1 MTILLAFYRAL
12 HQALEENRAAVAARV
27 LQVSPELRGVLKPGA
42 RKLYYFSGPGIGELG
57 DKEVEEIIASQAEE
71 VLKGRKPRLVHVPL
85 REGWAEVFL
94 EPVLPEPHLLIL
106 GGGHVGQKV
115 ATLAKEVGY
124 RVTVIDDRP
133 EFANRQ
139 LFPQADE
146 VICESF
152 ASALD
157 KIPIDPSTYIVI
169 VTRGH
174 RHDYDCLRRVISS
187 PAGYIGMI
195 GSLRKVK
202 GIMEALAAEG
212 VPEESL
218 ARVHAPIGLDI
229 GAETPA
235 EIAVSIL
242 AEIIQVYR
250 QGEQVKSG

>member
-1 MTILLAFYRAL
+1 MLAFYQAL
-12 HQALEENRAAVAARV
+12 QQALEENCAAVAARI
-27 LQVSPELRGVLKPGA
+27 LQVSPELREVLKPGT
-42 RKLYYFSGPGIGELG
+42 RKLFYLSGPGIGELG
-57 DKEVEEIIASQAEE
+57 DKKVEGIIASQVEG
-71 VLKGRKPRLVHVPL
+71 VLKGHKPQWVHVPL
-85 REGWAEVFL
+85 DEGWVDVFL

-115 ATLAKEVGY
+115 AILAKEVGY
-124 RVTVIDDRP
+124 RVTVVDDRP

-139 LFPQADE
+139 LFPQVDE

-174 RHDYDCLRRVISS
+174 RHDYYCLRRVISS
-187 PAGYIGMI
+187 PAAYIGMI
-195 GSLRKVK
+195 GSSRKVK
-202 GIMEALAAEG
+202 GIIEGLEAEG
-212 VPEESL
+212 IPRERL

-250 QGEQVKSG
+250 RGK

>member
-1 MTILLAFYRAL
+1 MLAFYRAL
-12 HQALEENRAAVAARV
+12 QQALEENRAAVAARI
-27 LQVSPELRGVLKPGA
+27 LQVSPELKEVLKPGA
-42 RKLYYFSGPGIGELG
+42 RKLYYFSGPGVGELG
-57 DKEVEEIIASQAEE
+57 NKEVEGIIASQVEE
-71 VLKGRKPRLVHVPL
+71 VLKRRKPQWVHVPL
-85 REGWAEVFL
+85 GEGWVDVFL

-124 RVTVIDDRP
+124 RVTVVDDRP

-146 VICESF
+146 VICDSF

-157 KIPIDPSTYIVI
+157 RISIDPSTYVVI

-187 PAGYIGMI
+187 PAAYIGMI
-195 GSLRKVK
+195 GSSRKVK
-202 GIMEALAAEG
+202 GIMEGLAAEG
-212 VPEESL
+212 VPRERL
-218 ARVHAPIGLDI
+218 ARVYAPIGLDI

-250 QGEQVKSG
+250 QGKEVKSG